1 MSKSTWVWLLVL
13 AGIIAGILLPLSP
26 VYRPIPDVD
35 QSVYLYVS
43 ARMLE
48 GQVLYRDVWDH
59 KQPFTYFI
67 YALGLALSG
76 GTLWGVWVIELV
88 GLIAAAGLFF
98 WLLRHFI
105 SGFLSFLVIAGGLLT
120 LNLLIWGFSVEE
132 FGLILQAASLA
143 GAFWLY
149 QTLGTKR
156 ALAAGLVFGL
166 LAGGLFFLKQSLV
179 GISAAVILVLAGRAV
194 LHKEMGSLAA
204 IAAAAAGF
212 GLTILVVLAYL
223 LLNGALP
230 AYLQAAYAFNLDY
243 ANLGLLERI
252 RAVLDALEYMGSVPG
267 LFLTFCLWLVTAL
280 LALAQ
285 FAPRS
290 AVWLADRHAPLVL
303 SVAGAGLIAVS
314 LAAELLGGDPGLGLA
329 QITLIL
335 AGALL
340 LIVGLT
346 GLLPKLRDRV
356 VRFLTEAALIP
367 DLEGTETGRLQ
378 GFFLAVA
385 AVYFPITLLLITLS
399 GRNYVYY
406 FIPLIPVFILQCG
419 LLLSFLSSSA
429 ASVKSRQAS
438 GWVVLA
444 VCAALAY
451 NPALLLASAYRNTAA
466 PYPGEIATYID
477 AHTRPEDTILAWGKY
492 TTYAYFVSDRK
503 APTRYFYQAA
513 VNEPAYDARYQISKQ
528 ILEDITQQPPTLF
541 LLSNDPSATPAA
553 SVDIC
558 PSITPDLNDSILKY
572 ICSRYQYQG
581 GVAEFLVLPGE
592 ALIKSQFLLTTTLS
606 TPLGSMQAAASPKGI
621 CLLEFDDDPVRLARQ
636 TRRVQQRLEGM
647 LRPGDCEPLDQ
658 LQQQM
663 DEYFA
668 GKRKSFDLPFDD
680 CGTPFQRSIWQAV
693 WFIPYGQTCTYQE
706 IARRLNRPQ
715 SARAVGSA
723 NGQNPLSILIPCHR
737 LVNQSGGLSG
747 YGGGLWRKQALLDLE
762 AQVLRRDQREG

>member
-1 MSKSTWVWLLVL
+1 MSKSTWVWVLIL
-13 AGIIAGILLPLSP
+13 AGMIAGILLPLSP
-26 VYRPIPDVD
+26 VYRPVPDVD

-43 ARMLE
+43 ARILE

-76 GTLWGVWVIELV
+76 GTLWGVWVIELA
-88 GLIAAAGLFF
+88 GLIAAAALCF
-98 WLLRHFI
+98 WLLRQFI
-105 SGFLSFLVIAGGLLT
+105 SEFLSFLVIAGGLLT

-143 GAFWLY
+143 GALWLY
-149 QTLGTKR
+149 QTLGTRR

-179 GISAAVILVLAGRAV
+179 GISAAVVIVLAARVV
-194 LHKEMGSLAA
+194 LRKELGGLTA
-204 IAAAAAGF
+204 IVAAAAGF
-212 GLTILVVLAYL
+212 GLTAFVVLAYL

-290 AVWLADRHAPLVL
+290 AVWLANRHAPLVL
-303 SVAGAGLIAVS
+303 SVSGAGLIGVS

-329 QITLIL
+329 QITLL
-335 AGALL
+335 LVGALS

-346 GLLPKLRDRV
+346 GFFTNLRKKM

-367 DLEGTETGRLQ
+367 DLEGTEKGRQQ
-378 GFFLAVA
+378 GFFLSVA

-406 FIPLIPVFILQCG
+406 FIPLIPVFILQSG
-419 LLLSFLSSSA
+419 LLLSFLPSSA
-429 ASVKSRQAS
+429 ASIKSRRAA
-438 GWVVLA
+438 GFLVMA

-451 NPALLLASAYRNTAA
+451 NPALLLVSTYQKPVP
-466 PYPGEIATYID
+466 PYPPEIAQYVNTY
-477 AHTRPEDTILAWGKY
+477 TRPEDTILAWGKY
-492 TTYAYFVSDRK
+492 TTYAYFVSNRK
-503 APTRYFYQAA
+503 APTRHFYQAA
-513 VNEPAYDARYQISKQ
+513 VNEPAYDARYQISQQ
-528 ILEDITQQPPTLF
+528 ILHDITQQPPTLF
-541 LLSNDPSATPAA
+541 LLSNDPSATPAK

-558 PSITPDLNDSILKY
+558 PSILPDSTDSILKY

-581 GVAEFLVLPGE
+581 GVAEFLVY
-592 ALIKSQFLLTTTLS
+592 
-606 TPLGSMQAAASPKGI
+606 
-621 CLLEFDDDPVRLARQ
+621 RLK
-636 TRRVQQRLEGM
+636 
-647 LRPGDCEPLDQ
+647 P
-658 LQQQM
+658 
-663 DEYFA
+663 
-668 GKRKSFDLPFDD
+668 
-680 CGTPFQRSIWQAV
+680 
-693 WFIPYGQTCTYQE
+693 
-706 IARRLNRPQ
+706 
-715 SARAVGSA
+715 
-723 NGQNPLSILIPCHR
+723 
-737 LVNQSGGLSG
+737 
-747 YGGGLWRKQALLDLE
+747 
-762 AQVLRRDQREG
+762 